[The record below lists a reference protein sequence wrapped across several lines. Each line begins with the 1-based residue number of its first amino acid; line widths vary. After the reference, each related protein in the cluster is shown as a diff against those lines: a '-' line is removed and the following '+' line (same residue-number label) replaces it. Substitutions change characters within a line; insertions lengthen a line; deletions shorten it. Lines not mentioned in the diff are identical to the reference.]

1 MHHQEWTKEGVYK
14 RLSAQARSEEFKRQ
28 FQSLRLREPVL
39 RPHESAELLIGS
51 MRGKGARNF
60 NGNDAIL
67 HALISVI
74 QSEPAL
80 RGCGLTLISI
90 AMWPALEHSYYKL
103 LRLSEYI
110 PDLLSEIHW
119 RFMAEVVGY
128 NLAKRSKVAINLQ
141 LNLEKRV
148 RESLD
153 EEIRYQD
160 FIGAYSFLE
169 ADLDQTLETIEDSSR
184 DRLDRINEWVE
195 SIPAKELRRCARVAQ
210 APTRPLNPDEEG
222 MAEAVA
228 RLTEAGLLSQDEA
241 RLITDHAVR
250 GIELAE
256 IARERGA
263 SSGVMRI
270 RYHRAKAKLRPFLAG
285 GSDRV
290 TLEPESGV
298 FCGGR

>member
-14 RLSAQARSEEFKRQ
+14 RLSAQVRSEEFRSQ

-60 NGNDAIL
+60 DGNDAIL

-74 QSEPAL
+74 QSKPAL
-80 RGCGLTLISI
+80 RGCALTLISL

-103 LRLSEYI
+103 LRLSDYI
-110 PDLLSEIHW
+110 PDLLAEIHW

-153 EEIRYQD
+153 DEIRYQD
-160 FIGAYSFLE
+160 FIGAHSFLD
-169 ADLDQTLETIEDSSR
+169 ANLDQALDNPHQGRSR
-184 DRLDRINEWVE
+184 QIKEWLGELPV
-195 SIPAKELRRCARVAQ
+195 KELRRCARVAQ
-210 APTRPLNPDEEG
+210 APSRPLNPEEEG
-222 MAEAVA
+222 MAAAVA
-228 RLTEAGLLSQDEA
+228 KLTAVGLLTQDES
-241 RLITDHAVR
+241 RLITDHAIR

-256 IARERGA
+256 IARERGI
-263 SSGVMRI
+263 SSGLMRI
-270 RYHRAKAKLRPFLAG
+270 RYHRAKAKLRPFLGG
-285 GSDRV
+285 GSDHV

-298 FCGGR
+298 FYGGR